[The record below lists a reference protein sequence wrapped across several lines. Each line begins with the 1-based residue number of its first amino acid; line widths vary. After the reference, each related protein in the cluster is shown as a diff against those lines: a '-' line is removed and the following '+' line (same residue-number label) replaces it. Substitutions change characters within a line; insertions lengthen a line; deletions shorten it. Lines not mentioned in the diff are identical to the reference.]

1 MGMTSIRP
9 ESETL
14 EGLREALAKRSREL
28 DVLAEVASR
37 VHGREDVH
45 QILEIALDEI
55 LARFDLTSAWIFL
68 GNDREKRLRLAAQR
82 GCSREWLDEVRE
94 HGLGECLCPEVFWTG
109 HRMQA
114 RNTLQCPR
122 MPTIVDGLREPV
134 AHACI
139 PLRFEGPTRGV
150 MNVAARP
157 GQVFSDDEL
166 RFLETLG
173 HQVCLAIERAD
184 HLAAERR
191 RNQEARAM
199 AAISKAIGGSLDAK
213 DVLAAVGRTARE
225 VLQADR
231 VHVLLGSGP
240 ERMTVAYVSDP
251 TLPGLRVGD
260 NLDLGALEA
269 ALHVSVLETGEPAVV
284 EDWSADDRVN
294 SNLMETWAA
303 RSGIL
308 VPLSSRRGLQGVLAV
323 TCETPRRFGE
333 EEVELIEALGA
344 QASIALENARL
355 FEETRRALDDLKS
368 AQNRIIQNEKMAV
381 LGTFA
386 SGLAHEVRNPLNSIA
401 LQLSILERRTARL
414 EEPLS
419 SQVRDLVGIIREEIR
434 RLDGLVGDFLLLSRA
449 NRVQYRPTE
458 MEPLLDEV
466 VRLLR
471 PEAREAGITIRRQ
484 RIGERLGSL
493 VVDAEKIKQVV
504 INLVRN
510 ALEAISES
518 GIVIVE
524 DGLLDSRATIVVR
537 DTGPGLPDGVDIF
550 QLFVTTKAKGT
561 GLGLSIA
568 EQIVTEHG
576 GELRAANDPAGGA
589 RFTISLPAGA
599 PPVAS
604 GRP

>member
-1 MGMTSIRP
+1 MGMTSTRP
-9 ESETL
+9 EPDTL

-68 GNDREKRLRLAAQR
+68 GDDREKRLRLAAQR
-82 GCSREWLDEVRE
+82 GCSREWLDEVHDR
-94 HGLGECLCPEVFWTG
+94 GLEECLCPEVFWTG

-150 MNVAARP
+150 LNVAARP

-231 VHVLLGSGP
+231 VHVLLGASP
-240 ERMTVAYVSDP
+240 ERMTVAYVSDA

-269 ALHVSVLETGEPAVV
+269 ALHVSVLESGEPAVV
-284 EDWSADDRVN
+284 EDWSADARVN
-294 SNLMETWAA
+294 PNLMETWAA

-308 VPLSSRRGLQGVLAV
+308 VPLSSRRGLQGLLAV

-419 SQVRDLVGIIREEIR
+419 SQVRDLVGIIREEIC

-484 RIGERLGSL
+484 RLGERLGSL
-493 VVDAEKIKQVV
+493 VVDAEKMKQVV

-510 ALEAISES
+510 ALEAITET
-518 GIVIVE
+518 GIVTVE
-524 DGLLDSRATIVVR
+524 DGLLDGRATIVVR

-576 GELRAANDPAGGA
+576 GELRAENDPGSGA